1 MAFQR
6 RGKLTEIERRRAW
19 QKTAARSNELD
30 PPDDEQQSPSIREW
44 LGEDPLPLKADRIRR
59 TSDDKPALPLE
70 KHVLRAAMR
79 ALRADPR
86 VAFVNRQQS
95 GLLTEGLRTI
105 RVGARGLLDLNG
117 MLKGGAYFEIEAK
130 RPGEKPDERQA
141 ARIAFVREH
150 GGISGYFTSAAEALA
165 LLP

>member
-6 RGKLTEIERRRAW
+6 RGRLTEIERRRAW
-19 QKTAARSNELD
+19 QKTTARCNA
-30 PPDDEQQSPSIREW
+30 DEEESTSPSIAEW
-44 LGEDPLPLKADRIRR
+44 LGEDPLPPKADRIRR
-59 TSDDKPALPLE
+59 TGDDRPAFPLE
-70 KHVLRAAMR
+70 KGVLKAALK

-86 VAFVNRQQS
+86 VAFAQRQQS

-105 RVGARGLLDLNG
+105 RVGARGLLDING

-141 ARIAFVREH
+141 ARIAFIREH
-150 GGISGYFTSAAEALA
+150 GGISGYFTSAAEALS